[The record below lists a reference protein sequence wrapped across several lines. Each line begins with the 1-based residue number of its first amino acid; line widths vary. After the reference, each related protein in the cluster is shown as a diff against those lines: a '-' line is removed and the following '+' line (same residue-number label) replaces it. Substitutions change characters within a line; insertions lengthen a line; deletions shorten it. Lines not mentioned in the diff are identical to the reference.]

1 MDCRAALAMTR
12 LDRNITAK
20 SAHVR
25 GDVTSARTSRKRCK
39 ILIFPALGKLEKN
52 QKPMTEIALVGY
64 ENLLIEIQKQIAQAQ
79 QNVVQNIARQKVV
92 MAWNVGKIIDEH
104 LSRNDKTGYGE
115 KLMEKLVQDT
125 AMSDNS
131 LYRMRSFYQSYPK
144 LPKDEK
150 QLNWTHYQ
158 TLSGVKKD
166 EERKRLEN
174 LVRDNSWTTD
184 DLQTEV
190 KKLKTKKPLRRKK
203 LLKTKLHPERGQ
215 LFFYPLIKLENAD
228 VTCIDCGFNFF
239 REVENKS
246 KNLQNVDV
254 IKKDET
260 YSLKKSDS
268 HPRKFNT
275 YKAYLD
281 RVVDG
286 DTIRVTIDLGFK
298 TFHNKIIRL
307 KGIDSAEIDS
317 EAGKESARALTQIL
331 DKIPFLVV
339 KTIKV
344 DIYGRYVADVFFSD
358 KNEIDAQK
366 VADEGI
372 YLNQLLLDRGL
383 VKIWEG

>member
-1 MDCRAALAMTR
+1 MTK
-12 LDRNITAK
+12 IT
-20 SAHVR
+20 
-25 GDVTSARTSRKRCK
+25 
-39 ILIFPALGKLEKN
+39 
-52 QKPMTEIALVGY
+52 LVGY
-64 ENLLIEIQKQIAQAQ
+64 ENLLTEIQKQIAQAQ

-125 AMSDNS
+125 ALSDNS

-190 KKLKTKKPLRRKK
+190 KKLKTKKPVRKKK

-215 LFFYPLIKLENAD
+215 LFSYPLIKLENAD

-239 REVENKS
+239 REVENQS

-298 TFHNKIIRL
+298 TFHNEIIRL

-339 KTIKV
+339 KTVKV

>member
-1 MDCRAALAMTR
+1 
-12 LDRNITAK
+12 
-20 SAHVR
+20 
-25 GDVTSARTSRKRCK
+25 
-39 ILIFPALGKLEKN
+39 
-52 QKPMTEIALVGY
+52 MTEIALVGY
-64 ENLLIEIQKQIAQAQ
+64 ENLLTEIQKQIAQAQ

-125 AMSDNS
+125 ALSDNS

-215 LFFYPLIKLENAD
+215 LFSYPLIKLENAD

-298 TFHNKIIRL
+298 TFHNEIIRL

-339 KTIKV
+339 KTVKV

>member
-1 MDCRAALAMTR
+1 
-12 LDRNITAK
+12 
-20 SAHVR
+20 
-25 GDVTSARTSRKRCK
+25 
-39 ILIFPALGKLEKN
+39 
-52 QKPMTEIALVGY
+52 MTEIALVGY
-64 ENLLIEIQKQIAQAQ
+64 ENLLTEVQKQIGQAQ

-174 LVRDNSWTTD
+174 LVRDNSLTTD
-184 DLQTEV
+184 ELQIEV
-190 KKLKTKKPLRRKK
+190 TKYHSQVNSQVNSLAQSLAKTKKPLRKKK

-215 LFFYPLIKLENAD
+215 LFSYPLIKLENAD

-239 REVENKS
+239 REVENQS

-260 YSLKKSDS
+260 YLLKKSDS

-298 TFHNKIIRL
+298 TFHNEIIRL

-344 DIYGRYVADVFFSD
+344 DIYGRFVADVFFSD

>member
-1 MDCRAALAMTR
+1 
-12 LDRNITAK
+12 
-20 SAHVR
+20 
-25 GDVTSARTSRKRCK
+25 
-39 ILIFPALGKLEKN
+39 
-52 QKPMTEIALVGY
+52 MTEIALVGY

-125 AMSDNS
+125 ALSDNS

-215 LFFYPLIKLENAD
+215 LFSYPLIKLENAD

-298 TFHNKIIRL
+298 TFHNEIIRL

-339 KTIKV
+339 KTVKV

>member
-1 MDCRAALAMTR
+1 
-12 LDRNITAK
+12 
-20 SAHVR
+20 
-25 GDVTSARTSRKRCK
+25 
-39 ILIFPALGKLEKN
+39 
-52 QKPMTEIALVGY
+52 MTEIALVGY
-64 ENLLIEIQKQIAQAQ
+64 ENLLTEIQKQIGQAQ
-79 QNVVQNIARQKVV
+79 QNIVQNIARQKVV

-125 AMSDNS
+125 ALSDNS

-190 KKLKTKKPLRRKK
+190 KKLKTKKPLRKKK

-215 LFFYPLIKLENAD
+215 LFSYPLIKLENAD

-298 TFHNKIIRL
+298 TFHNEIIRL

-339 KTIKV
+339 KTVKV

>member
-1 MDCRAALAMTR
+1 
-12 LDRNITAK
+12 
-20 SAHVR
+20 
-25 GDVTSARTSRKRCK
+25 
-39 ILIFPALGKLEKN
+39 
-52 QKPMTEIALVGY
+52 MTEIALVGY
-64 ENLLIEIQKQIAQAQ
+64 ENLLTEIQKQIGQAQ
-79 QNVVQNIARQKVV
+79 QNIVQNIARQKVV

-104 LSRNDKTGYGE
+104 LSRNNKTGYGE

-125 AMSDNS
+125 AISDNS

-184 DLQTEV
+184 ELQIEV
-190 KKLKTKKPLRRKK
+190 TKYHSLVNSQVNSQLNSPAQSLAKIKKPLRKKK

-215 LFFYPLIKLENAD
+215 LFSYPLIKLENAD

-239 REVENKS
+239 REVENQS

-275 YKAYLD
+275 YKSYLD

-298 TFHNKIIRL
+298 TFHNEIIRL

>member
-1 MDCRAALAMTR
+1 
-12 LDRNITAK
+12 
-20 SAHVR
+20 
-25 GDVTSARTSRKRCK
+25 
-39 ILIFPALGKLEKN
+39 
-52 QKPMTEIALVGY
+52 MTEIALVGY

-125 AMSDNS
+125 ALSDNS

-190 KKLKTKKPLRRKK
+190 KKLKTKKPLRKKK

-215 LFFYPLIKLENAD
+215 LFSYPLIKLENAD

-298 TFHNKIIRL
+298 TFHNEIIRL

-339 KTIKV
+339 KTVKV

>member
-1 MDCRAALAMTR
+1 
-12 LDRNITAK
+12 
-20 SAHVR
+20 
-25 GDVTSARTSRKRCK
+25 
-39 ILIFPALGKLEKN
+39 
-52 QKPMTEIALVGY
+52 MTEIALVGY
-64 ENLLIEIQKQIAQAQ
+64 ENLLTEIQKQIGQAQ
-79 QNVVQNIARQKVV
+79 QNLVQNIARQKVV

-125 AMSDNS
+125 AISDNS

-184 DLQTEV
+184 ELQIEV
-190 KKLKTKKPLRRKK
+190 TKYYSQANSRANSRAKSQANSQANSQAKSQAHPLAKTKKPLRSKK

-215 LFFYPLIKLENAD
+215 LFSYPLIKLENAD
-228 VTCIDCGFNFF
+228 LTCIDCGFNFF
-239 REVENKS
+239 REVENQS

-260 YSLKKSDS
+260 YSIKKSDS

-298 TFHNKIIRL
+298 TFHNEIIRL

>member
-1 MDCRAALAMTR
+1 
-12 LDRNITAK
+12 
-20 SAHVR
+20 
-25 GDVTSARTSRKRCK
+25 
-39 ILIFPALGKLEKN
+39 
-52 QKPMTEIALVGY
+52 MTEIALVGY
-64 ENLLIEIQKQIAQAQ
+64 ENLLTEIQKQIAQAQ

-125 AMSDNS
+125 ALSDNS

-190 KKLKTKKPLRRKK
+190 KKLKTKKPLRKKK

-215 LFFYPLIKLENAD
+215 LFSYPLIKLENAD

-298 TFHNKIIRL
+298 TFHNEIIRL

-339 KTIKV
+339 KTVKV

>member
-1 MDCRAALAMTR
+1 
-12 LDRNITAK
+12 
-20 SAHVR
+20 
-25 GDVTSARTSRKRCK
+25 
-39 ILIFPALGKLEKN
+39 
-52 QKPMTEIALVGY
+52 MTEITLVNY
-64 ENLLIEIQKQIAQAQ
+64 ENLLTEIQKQIGQAQ

-92 MAWNVGKIIDEH
+92 MAWNVGKIIDKH
-104 LSRNDKTGYGE
+104 LSRNDKTGYGK

-174 LVRDNSWTTD
+174 LVRDNSLTTD
-184 DLQTEV
+184 ELQIEV
-190 KKLKTKKPLRRKK
+190 TKYHSLANSQVNSQANSRANSQVNSLAQSLAKTKKPLRKKK

-215 LFFYPLIKLENAD
+215 LFSYPLIKLENAD

-239 REVENKS
+239 REVENQS

-254 IKKDET
+254 IKKNET
-260 YSLKKSDS
+260 YLLKKSDS

-298 TFHNKIIRL
+298 TFHNEIIRL
-307 KGIDSAEIDS
+307 KGIDSAEINT
-317 EAGKESARALTQIL
+317 EEGKESALALTQIL

>member
-1 MDCRAALAMTR
+1 
-12 LDRNITAK
+12 
-20 SAHVR
+20 
-25 GDVTSARTSRKRCK
+25 
-39 ILIFPALGKLEKN
+39 
-52 QKPMTEIALVGY
+52 MTEIALVGY

-92 MAWNVGKIIDEH
+92 MAWNVGEIIDKH
-104 LSRNDKTGYGE
+104 LSRNNKTGYGE

-125 AMSDNS
+125 ALSDNS

-190 KKLKTKKPLRRKK
+190 KKLKTKKPVRKKK

-228 VTCIDCGFNFF
+228 ATCIDCGFNFF

-246 KNLQNVDV
+246 KNLQNIDV

-298 TFHNKIIRL
+298 TFHNEIIRL

>member
-1 MDCRAALAMTR
+1 
-12 LDRNITAK
+12 
-20 SAHVR
+20 
-25 GDVTSARTSRKRCK
+25 
-39 ILIFPALGKLEKN
+39 
-52 QKPMTEIALVGY
+52 MTEITLVNY
-64 ENLLIEIQKQIAQAQ
+64 ENLLTEIQKQIGQAQ

-104 LSRNDKTGYGE
+104 LSRNNKTGYGE

-125 AMSDNS
+125 AISDNS

-174 LVRDNSWTTD
+174 LVRDNSLTTD
-184 DLQTEV
+184 ELQIEV
-190 KKLKTKKPLRRKK
+190 AKSNSLANSPTNSLAKTKKPLRKKK
-203 LLKTKLHPERGQ
+203 LLKTKLYPERGQ
-215 LFFYPLIKLENAD
+215 LFSYPLIKLENAD

-239 REVENKS
+239 REVENQS

-260 YSLKKSDS
+260 YLLKKSDS

-298 TFHNKIIRL
+298 TFHNEIIRL
-307 KGIDSAEIDS
+307 KGIDSAEIDT
-317 EAGKESARALTQIL
+317 EEGKESALALMQIL

>member
-1 MDCRAALAMTR
+1 
-12 LDRNITAK
+12 
-20 SAHVR
+20 
-25 GDVTSARTSRKRCK
+25 
-39 ILIFPALGKLEKN
+39 
-52 QKPMTEIALVGY
+52 MTEIALVGY

-125 AMSDNS
+125 ALSDNS

-190 KKLKTKKPLRRKK
+190 KKLKTKKPVRKKK

-215 LFFYPLIKLENAD
+215 LFSYPLIKLENAD

-298 TFHNKIIRL
+298 TFHNEIIRL

-339 KTIKV
+339 KTVKV

>member
-1 MDCRAALAMTR
+1 
-12 LDRNITAK
+12 
-20 SAHVR
+20 
-25 GDVTSARTSRKRCK
+25 
-39 ILIFPALGKLEKN
+39 
-52 QKPMTEIALVGY
+52 MTEIALVGY
-64 ENLLIEIQKQIAQAQ
+64 ENLLTEIQKQIAQAQ

-125 AMSDNS
+125 ALSDNS
-131 LYRMRSFYQSYPK
+131 LYRMCSFYQSYPK

-190 KKLKTKKPLRRKK
+190 KKLKTKKPVRKKK

-215 LFFYPLIKLENAD
+215 LFSYPLIKLENAD

-268 HPRKFNT
+268 NPRKFNT

-298 TFHNKIIRL
+298 TFHNEIIRL

-339 KTIKV
+339 KTVKV